1 MPATSGVPGR
11 AAGGT
16 AGSTDPGA
24 RWRRVFPGDQP
35 QLAVLRRWLNS
46 LLPDC
51 AARDDIVCVATELST
66 NAVLHTATGQGGW
79 FAVELTWYGPVM
91 RVAVAD
97 CGGAGEP
104 QVIHDASGEHG
115 RGLAL
120 VQGLAA
126 RSGFLGD
133 HHSRLAWADVPWD
146 QACGPAGEPVAAPRQ
161 AGRPAGNGSGRA
173 AAFLNA

>member
-1 MPATSGVPGR
+1 MPATSGPPGQ
-11 AAGGT
+11 GT
-16 AGSTDPGA
+16 DRPSGADAGA

-35 QLAVLRRWLNS
+35 QLSALRRWLHS

-51 AARDDIVCVATELST
+51 AARDDVLSVATELGT

-79 FAVELTWYGPVM
+79 FAVEITWYGPVV

-104 QVIHDASGEHG
+104 RLVSAPDAEHG

-120 VQGLAA
+120 VQGLAM
-126 RSGFLGD
+126 RSGYLGD
-133 HHSRLAWADVPWD
+133 RHGRLVWADIAWDHVPA
-146 QACGPAGEPVAAPRQ
+146 QVRQPLAPPQ
-161 AGRPAGNGSGRA
+161 AGWGGGSQPPWRVRPASLSA
-173 AAFLNA
+173 